1 MDIMLPDDAPEEVR
15 RLGEPLAVFH
25 GGRLVLALCWIFG
38 VLALLVGLGG
48 LIGLIT
54 LFAEAPAKGGG
65 VRSSFK
71 LMILGIGALS
81 VGIGLIRKARA
92 SGGLRVFVCTEGI
105 ARARREQTKVM
116 RWENINVVKRI
127 VDAKKQE
134 LTIATPAQ
142 LILVDR
148 EGRELVFNET
158 ISDLREL
165 RQMVEEHTLK
175 FMLRPAIEAFQSGAR
190 IGFGDVSVS
199 PEGIHNGRDTLPW
212 DLFESAEVS
221 KGRLVLYSSNG
232 KRLFGRVDLS
242 KVPNVHV
249 LLALAEHA
257 RARHA

>member
-38 VLALLVGLGG
+38 VLALLVGLAG
-48 LIGLIT
+48 LVVLIA
-54 LFAEAPAKGGG
+54 LLAEAPAKGG

-71 LMILGIGALS
+71 LVVLGIGALS

-105 ARARREQTKVM
+105 AHARREQTVVM
-116 RWENINVVKRI
+116 RWEDINVVKRI

-134 LTIATPAQ
+134 LTITTPAQ
-142 LILVDR
+142 LVLVDR
-148 EGRELVFNET
+148 EGRELAFNET

-165 RQMVEEHTLK
+165 RQMVEERTLK

-199 PEGIHNGRDTLPW
+199 PEGIHQGRDTLSW
-212 DLFESAEVS
+212 ELFESAEVS

-232 KRLFGRVDLS
+232 KRRFGRVDLS

-249 LLALAEHA
+249 LLALADHA